1 MSNNIRKPQT
11 LKGFRDFL
19 PNEARKRAYVIS
31 VFKNIFES
39 FGFEP
44 LETPA
49 LEYQSLLL
57 GKYGEE
63 ADKLVY
69 TFDDKGG
76 RAVALRYDQTVPTAR
91 VLAQYQMQLGLPFKR
106 YQIQPVWRAD
116 KPQKGR
122 YREFLQCDPDI
133 FGSSSSLADTE
144 IIVVSSQILQQ
155 LGFKKFQILVND
167 RSILFAIMNRSQIPE
182 NEQLSVIQTLDKLDK
197 KSKTEVIE
205 ELKKKRLSED
215 KIQMI
220 FTAIDEANPSDNLE
234 KIIKYALALGVT
246 KETIIFRPYLAR
258 GLDYYTDSIFELL
271 IEGYD
276 VGSVG
281 GGGRYNKLIKQIS
294 GVSIPAVG
302 IAFGFDR
309 IVEAIDQFSL
319 WPKDMQQ
326 TTVLITIFNQE
337 LIYQSIKVAQEL
349 RKENIALELY
359 PDESTKLDKQLKY
372 ADRKG
377 FQYAIIIG
385 PEENDQNKIKLKNMT
400 TGKQETLSVD
410 EVIKRLYENQ
420 SK

>member
-144 IIVVSSQILQQ
+144 IIVVSSQILHQ
-155 LGFKKFQILVND
+155 
-167 RSILFAIMNRSQIPE
+167 
-182 NEQLSVIQTLDKLDK
+182 LDK

-400 TGKQETLSVD
+400 TWKQETLSVD